1 MEDKN
6 YINAISKGD
15 SDESMKV
22 EIYIRNKMYKGM
34 IDTGS
39 RVSLI
44 RYDVALEC
52 ELDVEETDIKGK
64 LVAVNE
70 SEIKVKGYVDADL
83 QLGKYGQ
90 RVKCKL
96 IAVCN
101 ISEQII
107 IGLDVLVKEKIAI
120 DVGNSVLVIN
130 EKIIPMCGYVKEE
143 AVDSPDKILK
153 EKVYNSTSQSFS
165 QSNNIKSGVKNIVEK
180 YKKKNPKLG
189 SISSYL
195 FKIDLISDKIVQSNP
210 YVFHSATRN
219 I

>member
-165 QSNNIKSGVKNIVEK
+165 QSNNIKSEIGRAHV
-180 YKKKNPKLG
+180 
-189 SISSYL
+189 
-195 FKIDLISDKIVQSNP
+195 
-210 YVFHSATRN
+210 
-219 I
+219 